1 MRPNSPP
8 RRPLNTR
15 MPGANTDLR
24 AKLRPAGGQGG
35 NGYDLPFGG
44 PGAALRPTRGIVFP
58 FTPSVTTSQG
68 AEYTQHELIHANYR
82 QNSFVRSKSPE
93 ITVNAQFNP
102 QTKEEGL
109 YFLGV
114 LHFLRVVTKMHFG
127 PGDPDRGTPPP
138 VLEFSAY
145 GKAMFHRVPVLV
157 ESFECNLDDDVDYME
172 VEVAGVRGF
181 SEKSGGIGP
190 TAAKVPLNAALTIS
204 LLTHYSPQRQRAFS
218 MRDFASGRLYQ
229 GGFI

>member
-1 MRPNSPP
+1 
-8 RRPLNTR
+8 

-35 NGYDLPFGG
+35 NGYRLPFGG
-44 PGAALRPTRGIVFP
+44 PGAALRATGGIVFP

-68 AEYTQHELIHANYR
+68 AEYAQHELIHANYR

-93 ITVNAQFNP
+93 IAVNAQFNP

-127 PGDPDRGTPPP
+127 PADPDRGTPPP

-172 VEVAGVRGF
+172 VEVDSVLDSEFGAAPFSPRSRGVRGKP
-181 SEKSGGIGP
+181 S
-190 TAAKVPLNAALTIS
+190 AAKVPLNAALTIS
-204 LLTHYSPQRQRAFS
+204 LLTHYSPQRQRAFD

>member
-1 MRPNSPP
+1 
-8 RRPLNTR
+8 

-24 AKLRPAGGQGG
+24 AKLRPAGGYAPQLDHLHPE
-35 NGYDLPFGG
+35 GYDHPFNG
-44 PGAALRPTRGIVFP
+44 PGAALRATHGIVFP
-58 FTPSVTTSQG
+58 FTPTINVSQG
-68 AEYTQHELIHANYR
+68 AEYAQHELIHANYR

-93 ITVNAQFNP
+93 FTLTAQFSP

-127 PGDPDRGTPPP
+127 RLDEDRGTPPP

-157 ESFECNLDDDVDYME
+157 ESFDCTFDDDTDYME
-172 VEVAGVRGF
+172 VEAGNVTGAEGNP
-181 SEKSGGIGP
+181 S
-190 TAAKVPLNAALTIS
+190 TAKVPLNAALSIG
-204 LLTHYSPQRQRAFS
+204 LLSHYSPGRQRAFD
-218 MRDFASGRLYQ
+218 MREFANGNLYR